1 MRLSRVSVPSSA
13 GSIVS
18 TIRLRYMQKHNASE
32 VFGNTHLAVFLRE
45 IHGKENGAGSV
56 NKGMNGSG
64 VPDFS
69 GQTFEHSIRLSV

>member
-1 MRLSRVSVPSSA
+1 
-13 GSIVS
+13 
-18 TIRLRYMQKHNASE
+18 MQKHNASE